1 MGIYLKK
8 LELEEPI
15 EAFYLLED
23 AANGDWESLNSITR
37 EEFPKYLES
46 RYNEDLGIN
55 LKKGR
60 VPQTTYWL
68 YADEVP
74 CGIIR
79 VRRGINE
86 FLLKRGGHI
95 GYYIKK
101 DYRRKGYGKKMLS
114 LCLDLLRKEGMEK
127 VLITC
132 SVNNTGSQKI
142 IEDNRGVLENIIE
155 ETKRYWI
162 TINKEV

>member
-1 MGIYLKK
+1 MEIYLKK

-15 EAFYLLED
+15 QIFNLLQE
-23 AANGDWESLNSITR
+23 AANGDWESIDSMTT
-37 EEFPKYLES
+37 EEFPKYLED
-46 RYNEDLGIN
+46 RYNEDLGVN

-60 VPQTTYWL
+60 IPQTTYWL
-68 YADEVP
+68 YADGLP

-79 VRRGINE
+79 VRKGMNE

-101 DYRRKGYGKKMLS
+101 DYRRQGYGKKILS
-114 LCLDLLRKEGMEK
+114 LCLDLLREDGVKK

-132 SVNNTGSQKI
+132 NADNIGSQKI
-142 IEDNRGVLENIIE
+142 IEDNRGVLENIVE
-155 ETKRYWI
+155 KTKRYWI

>member
-1 MGIYLKK
+1 MNTYLKK

-15 EAFYLLED
+15 EVFHLLQD
-23 AANGDWESLNSITR
+23 AANGDWESLDSITLD
-37 EEFPKYLES
+37 EFPKYLED

-68 YADEVP
+68 YADGVP

-101 DYRRKGYGKKMLS
+101 DHRRKGHGKKILS
-114 LCLDLLRKEGMEK
+114 LCLDLLRKEGVGK
-127 VLITC
+127 ILITC
-132 SVNNTGSQKI
+132 SVDNIGSQKI
-142 IEDNRGVLENIIE
+142 IEDSRGVLENIVD
-155 ETKRYWI
+155 ETKRYWV